1 MTERKRWVK
10 RALNQ
15 RINVASFLN
24 DILASAMWPSTPP
37 RHPVAGVSSSKTK
50 NKHYSRDSYMRLF
63 CIISISPNITKCL
76 FESNSAD
83 TDETPHVGST
93 LFENVSFLALF
104 RQVRT
109 LKFRPATPLY
119 ACNSYMMSFCTFSII

>member
-1 MTERKRWVK
+1 MTERTRLRWAKRV
-10 RALNQ
+10 LNQ
-15 RINVASFLN
+15 RINVAIFFLN

-50 NKHYSRDSYMRLF
+50 NKHYSRDSYMMLF
-63 CIISISPNITKCL
+63 CIISISPNITKC
-76 FESNSAD
+76 SAD

>member
-1 MTERKRWVK
+1 MNCYGFLMTERKRWAK

-24 DILASAMWPSTPP
+24 DILASVMWPSTPP

-50 NKHYSRDSYMRLF
+50 NKHYSRDSYMMLF

-76 FESNSAD
+76 PIMLGGFGGML
-83 TDETPHVGST
+83 P
-93 LFENVSFLALF
+93 
-104 RQVRT
+104 Q
-109 LKFRPATPLY
+109 KFFWP
-119 ACNSYMMSFCTFSII
+119 